1 MASNEPFFLSQAAK
15 ILEMPQTTVK
25 NWTIGK
31 PLRIDPHRSAVG
43 SGFPNLY
50 GIHDLYRFS
59 IAKRLSMDGL
69 APRAIQSILDGLGA
83 DFTSSEF
90 AIVTSGDGHHPR
102 RSKRTNLQVQGFSQ
116 SQFDREGWSV
126 ARSSF
131 GCHVL
136 NILGITEDVN
146 QRVDKFMQKPF
157 GKRRTPNPGQQ
168 QLSAPTDVDQLEG
181 DKVLKPGRKFRL
193 QK

>member
-1 MASNEPFFLSQAAK
+1 MASNDPFFLSQAAK
-15 ILEMPQTTVK
+15 ILGMPQTTVK

-90 AIVTSGDGHHPR
+90 AIVTSDTGRH
-102 RSKRTNLQVQGFSQ
+102 RSKRASLQVQVVSE
-116 SQFDREGWSV
+116 SQFDRDWWSV
-126 ARSSF
+126 VNSQIRTSF

-136 NILGITEDVN
+136 YISGITEDVN
-146 QRVDKFMQKPF
+146 QRVDKFMQKAP
-157 GKRRTPNPGQQ
+157 GKRRSHSLAQH
-168 QLSAPTDVDQLEG
+168 QLSQQAEAEVADNGEVP
-181 DKVLKPGRKFRL
+181 KRKFRKL
-193 QK
+193 M